1 MKEILDSDLESIP
14 SNKYS
19 RKACWFFVANL
30 VCVLTILIIGFFFT
44 GTISGD
50 SFNTLYQLS
59 MVVILIFIALGLLGF
74 RCAML
79 SFTKK
84 EKWTY
89 IKIVGVVG
97 NLLFFILIIL
107 LFAANLN
114 DVLKGI

>member
-1 MKEILDSDLESIP
+1 MKEILDSEIESRP
-14 SNKYS
+14 ENKFS

-59 MVVILIFIALGLLGF
+59 MVVILIFIAFGILGF

-107 LFAANLN
+107 LFAANVN
-114 DVLKGI
+114 DMLKVL